1 MINDDNIKD
10 ESSEQLNND
19 APEKE
24 QDEQNEVVEEVSEE
38 E

>member
-24 QDEQNEVVEEVSEE
+24 QDEQKSTCKSWFHC
-38 E
+38 